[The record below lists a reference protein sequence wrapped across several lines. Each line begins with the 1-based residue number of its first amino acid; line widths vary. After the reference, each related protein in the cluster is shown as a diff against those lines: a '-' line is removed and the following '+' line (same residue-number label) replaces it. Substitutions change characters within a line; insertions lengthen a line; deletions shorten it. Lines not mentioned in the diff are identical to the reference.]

1 MDPAPLEHRR
11 WTSWTFFAYWIS
23 DLITPGGWAT
33 SSSFVEMGLTWWES
47 CLAMYVGGFLVA
59 IVITGEY
66 QKPSDFSVPSTLIA
80 YQVYQFSQWYHWC
93 QGQSTKVILHII
105 PLLIQPL
112 VAPHAIRYHFSIGLW
127 LLGFQV
133 RRLLPNGLCLFLAQ
147 YQLLVVCPCP
157 LPPLSSQDFY
167 ADIYRTEAECLSAS

>member
-59 IVITGEY
+59 IVITGEF
-66 QKPSDFSVPSTLIA
+66 QKLHSCMVSATSIA
-80 YQVYQFSQWYHWC
+80 YQASQFSQWYHWC
-93 QGQSTKVILHII
+93 QGKFSNAMLPTISFADMPTCRSIRLSLSLLDRSTATGV
-105 PLLIQPL
+105 PSSSSFPGWL
-112 VAPHAIRYHFSIGLW
+112 V
-127 LLGFQV
+127 
-133 RRLLPNGLCLFLAQ
+133 
-147 YQLLVVCPCP
+147 LV
-157 LPPLSSQDFY
+157 SG
-167 ADIYRTEAECLSAS
+167 SASILGRMSMSLTVSH

>member
-66 QKPSDFSVPSTLIA
+66 QKPSDFSVSSTSIA
-80 YQVYQFSQWYHWC
+80 YQYTNLAN
-93 QGQSTKVILHII
+93 GIIGAKVN
-105 PLLIQPL
+105 
-112 VAPHAIRYHFSIGLW
+112 
-127 LLGFQV
+127 
-133 RRLLPNGLCLFLAQ
+133 LPKAS
-147 YQLLVVCPCP
+147 YT
-157 LPPLSSQDFY
+157 SSHY
-167 ADIYRTEAECLSAS
+167 

>member
-59 IVITGEY
+59 IVITGEF
-66 QKPSDFSVPSTLIA
+66 QKLHSCMVSATSIA
-80 YQVYQFSQWYHWC
+80 YQACQFSQWYHWC
-93 QGQSTKVILHII
+93 QGKSSNAMLPTIS
-105 PLLIQPL
+105 LLTCPL
-112 VAPHAIRYHFSIGLW
+112 VDPYAFRYHFSIGLR

-133 RRLLPNGLCLFLAQ
+133 RRLFPDGMCLFLAQ
-147 YQLLVVCPCP
+147 YQFLVVCQCL
-157 LPPLSSQDFY
+157 LPFLTSQDIY
-167 ADIYRTEAECLSAS
+167 ADV

>member
-59 IVITGEY
+59 IVITGEF
-66 QKPSDFSVPSTLIA
+66 QKTSFLVWFQQRRSL
-80 YQVYQFSQWYHWC
+80 
-93 QGQSTKVILHII
+93 TKHANLANGII
-105 PLLIQPL
+105 GAKVNPP
-112 VAPHAIRYHFSIGLW
+112 A
-127 LLGFQV
+127 
-133 RRLLPNGLCLFLAQ
+133 LC
-147 YQLLVVCPCP
+147 Y
-157 LPPLSSQDFY
+157 PPFHY
-167 ADIYRTEAECLSAS
+167 